1 MDDSL
6 DIAES
11 TLEEQTLREMELLS
25 SVVLE
30 NSLDAF
36 IAINTK
42 GKIIR
47 WNQQATETFGW
58 SENEVKG
65 KSLDQFIVPRGK
77 KTAYRKGIKRVLET
91 GESHLLNRRIEID
104 AQHRD
109 GHTFPVEITITPV
122 YSGGEIISFSAFIR
136 DITENKNLE
145 AIHQAELIILEMIA
159 TGKPQK
165 HILTALCKEIEKLT
179 PSHTV
184 VSVLLVNE

>member
-11 TLEEQTLREMELLS
+11 TLEEQTFREMELLN

-36 IAINTK
+36 IAINNK

-47 WNQQATETFGW
+47 WNQQATEIFGW
-58 SENEVKG
+58 SENEVTG
-65 KSLDQFIVPRGK
+65 KSLDQFTVPRGK

-91 GESHLLNRRIEID
+91 GESLLLNRRIEID

-109 GHTFPVEITITPV
+109 GHTFPVEITISPV

-145 AIHQAELIILEMIA
+145 AILQAELIILEMIA

-165 HILTALCKEIEKLT
+165 HILTAC
-179 PSHTV
+179 P
-184 VSVLLVNE
+184 